1 MNKAVSAVEKAI
13 TSTVMGAADAIFHP
27 SKGIIGKMI
36 HDVGHEGG
44 KLIGETQRQQRKHDD
59 YATASRA
66 QYKKYDPDAIEK
78 FAKMG
83 SILTGVSSEEL
94 EAAKPV
100 AYSRDDKVANPQD
113 AASLEARYANLTK
126 EQSKRIEGLYK
137 GSMGRV
143 EEIRRGRQRPGARKQ
158 SLITRKY

>member
-1 MNKAVSAVEKAI
+1 MTKAVKAI
-13 TSTVMGAADAIFHP
+13 E
-27 SKGIIGKMI
+27 KGIDSILNPSTGVIAGAIKKF
-36 HDVGHEGG
+36 GHEGG
-44 KLIGETQRQQRKHDD
+44 KLLGITQAQQRKKDD

-66 QYKKYDPDAIEK
+66 QYMKYDPDAIEK

-83 SILTGVSSEEL
+83 SILTGVSAEEL

-100 AYSRDDKVANPQD
+100 AMSMDEQLANPQS
-113 AASLEARYANLTK
+113 AASLRAKYANLTK

-137 GSMGRV
+137 GSMGRL
-143 EEIRRGRQRPGARKQ
+143 EEIRRGQQRPGARKQ

>member
-1 MNKAVSAVEKAI
+1 MGKAVTKAVDAVLNP
-13 TSTVMGAADAIFHP
+13 STGFFA
-27 SKGIIGKMI
+27 KMI
-36 HDVGHEGG
+36 KDVGHEGG
-44 KLIGETQRQQRKHDD
+44 KLLGITQAQQRKRDD

-66 QYKKYDPDAIEK
+66 QYMKYDPDAIEK

-83 SILTGVSSEEL
+83 SILTGVSSDEL
-94 EAAKPV
+94 ESAKPV
-100 AYSRDDKVANPQD
+100 AYSRDDKLANPQD
-113 AASLEARYANLTK
+113 AASVEAKYASMTK